1 MGQHIVNVLG
11 QLNVPRLV
19 IDSDTSRVEELDA
32 QGVPTLYGD
41 AGNSEVLAHAGL
53 SRARLLVVTI
63 PEEVTTGVIVAATR
77 TEAPDLP
84 IIVRATTDAGMKNLA
99 SLGVQH
105 VIHPEL
111 EGGLQIVRRTLLQLG
126 FPLSKVQEYS
136 DTVRGDH
143 YDSSVNTEQE
153 RQLLHDL
160 LSASDSIGITWL
172 RLATKN
178 SLVGRSLTEAN
189 LRATA
194 GASVVA
200 IIREGELITNPDA
213 VTVLRAKDLVGVI
226 GNEEQLSAAQ
236 TVLAASTG
244 GDKQASSHSI

>member
-1 MGQHIVNVLG
+1 
-11 QLNVPRLV
+11 
-19 IDSDTSRVEELDA
+19 
-32 QGVPTLYGD
+32 
-41 AGNSEVLAHAGL
+41 
-53 SRARLLVVTI
+53 
-63 PEEVTTGVIVAATR
+63 
-77 TEAPDLP
+77 
-84 IIVRATTDAGMKNLA
+84 MKSLA

-126 FPLSKVQEYS
+126 FPLGKVHEYA
-136 DTVRGDH
+136 DAVRGDY

-160 LSASDSIGITWL
+160 LSASDNIGITWL
-172 RLATKN
+172 RLGTKN
-178 SLVGRSLTEAN
+178 PLVGRSLAEAN

-200 IIREGELITNPDA
+200 IMREGELITNPDSR
-213 VTVLRAKDLVGVI
+213 TVLRAKDLVGLI

-236 TVLAASTG
+236 TVLATSADG
-244 GDKQASSHSI
+244 GKQASRHSK